1 MGVSVTTLQFFLTA
15 WSWYPSVIAGCV
27 LLLLLY
33 PAAARPLSASHAA
46 WYAAGVLVLFLALVS
61 PLDALGDDYLFS
73 AHMIQHLLL
82 VLVAAP
88 LLLLGISRTLAARLL
103 DRPWIAWLEGKLSR
117 PPVAWLLGIGT
128 LWVWHLPVLYN
139 ATLASERIHITEHL
153 SFLVTGVIFWWP
165 VLSPLSDHRLRPGPA
180 IIYIFSAGVANTIL
194 GIILTFVPVGLY
206 PHYLHPE
213 DELGALS
220 LIRNGWGLSA
230 ATDQQLGGLFM
241 WVGGGLVFL
250 VAILGILRR
259 WYLSQMTDNPSL
271 GARRAQGQ
279 ETTGKTS
286 PRLRPH
292 NEKGKRNESNRHRI
306 DARESGQE
314 RGAP

>member
-1 MGVSVTTLQFFLTA
+1 MGISVTTLQLLQTS

-33 PAAARPLSASHAA
+33 PLFVRPLSPSLTA
-46 WYAAGVLVLFLALVS
+46 WFGAGVLVIFLALVS
-61 PLDALGDDYLFS
+61 PIDALGDDYLFS

-88 LLLLGISRTLAARLL
+88 LLLLGISRTLAEQLL
-103 DRPWIAWLEGKLSR
+103 EHPWIARLERILSR

-139 ATLASERIHITEHL
+139 ATLASEQIHIAEHL

-165 VLSPLSDHRLRPGPA
+165 VVAPLDDHRLRPGPA
-180 IIYIFSAGVANTIL
+180 IIYVFSAMVANTIL

-220 LIRNGWGLSA
+220 LIRHGWGLSA
-230 ATDQQLGGLFM
+230 AADQQLGGLIM

-250 VAILGILRR
+250 AAILGILRR
-259 WYLSQMTDNPSL
+259 WYLLQMTENPSHDSPRG
-271 GARRAQGQ
+271 GAGASAGESHTPSWSPERK
-279 ETTGKTS
+279 GKT
-286 PRLRPH
+286 P
-292 NEKGKRNESNRHRI
+292 
-306 DARESGQE
+306 
-314 RGAP
+314 

>member
-1 MGVSVTTLQFFLTA
+1 MGVSVTTLELFQTA
-15 WSWYPSVIAGCV
+15 WSWYPSVIAGCL

-33 PAAARPLSASHAA
+33 LAASRPLSPSHAA
-46 WYAAGVLVLFLALVS
+46 WYAAGVLVLFFALVS

-88 LLLLGISRTLAARLL
+88 LLLLGIPRTLAARLL
-103 DRPWIAWLEGKLSR
+103 ERPWLAWLEGKLSR

-128 LWVWHLPVLYN
+128 LWIWHLPVLYN
-139 ATLASERIHITEHL
+139 ATLASENIHITEHL
-153 SFLVTGVIFWWP
+153 SFIVTGVIFWWP
-165 VLSPLSDHRLRPGPA
+165 VLCPLADHRLQPGPA

-206 PHYLHPE
+206 PRYLHPE
-213 DELGALS
+213 DELGALY
-220 LIRNGWGLSA
+220 LIRHGWGLSA
-230 ATDQQLGGLFM
+230 AADQQLGGLFM

-259 WYLSQMTDNPSL
+259 GYLSQAAENPLSPPT
-271 GARRAQGQ
+271 GESAPRRRA
-279 ETTGKTS
+279 
-286 PRLRPH
+286 P
-292 NEKGKRNESNRHRI
+292 NEPKNGNRI
-306 DARESGQE
+306 NTDKIG
-314 RGAP
+314 